1 MRPSRG
7 TGKAAPRPAQGRA
20 SVVLVWRN
28 AMRKHRKT
36 CFPGAA
42 GSFFF
47 GSSSAFVPVYG
58 CVNLQC
64 EKSIRSSCVSW
75 VCIPVGLEG
84 LHRCVPLSEEDA
96 AICARPLHLHTET
109 ALLCGEEVK
118 EG

>member
-1 MRPSRG
+1 M
-7 TGKAAPRPAQGRA
+7 
-20 SVVLVWRN
+20 
-28 AMRKHRKT
+28 
-36 CFPGAA
+36 
-42 GSFFF
+42 
-47 GSSSAFVPVYG
+47 PVYG

-109 ALLCGEEVK
+109 ALLYGEEVK